1 MVAQIRNWPMSKTIY
16 EKKYSKSTHFPVA
29 AYHAAPQAVVPTGGL
44 VWRHEQAAE
53 AEGSGPVS
61 LPQTTLWTS

>member
-1 MVAQIRNWPMSKTIY
+1 MSKTIY

-61 LPQTTLWTS
+61 LPQTTL